1 MQLYLTIVMHAN
13 GIVGLIN
20 LFAFIWFGVGSL
32 FWFACI
38 NAMSVYICYI
48 LREYHDRDSTR
59 SN

>member
-1 MQLYLTIVMHAN
+1 MSTYLTIVMHAN

-38 NAMSVYICYI
+38 NALGVYMCHM
-48 LREYHDRDSTR
+48 LRQFYDRDSTR